1 MIPNYYTWKLNTST
15 IPLSKGTLLYLKEIE
30 SAASVAIDQGSYK
43 SKCSPSHYSS
53 DSLSLKCILFLPL
66 EKKKKKNCVLML
78 CKTLFALFLETF
90 QIKLL

>member
-53 DSLSLKCILFLPL
+53 DSLSLKCILFLQL
-66 EKKKKKNCVLML
+66 EKKKKKIVY
-78 CKTLFALFLETF
+78 
-90 QIKLL
+90 